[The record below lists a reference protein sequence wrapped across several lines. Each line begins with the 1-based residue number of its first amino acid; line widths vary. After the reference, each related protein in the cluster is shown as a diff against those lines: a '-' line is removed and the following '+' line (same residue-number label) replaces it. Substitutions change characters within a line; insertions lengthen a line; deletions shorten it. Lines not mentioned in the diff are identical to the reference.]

1 MITHQALTTFIKVHA
16 GTTNA
21 RLGLYFLTALESI
34 LFPIPVDPL
43 LAACV
48 FARSDKWISIAF
60 LTAFWSVVGGG
71 IGWYLGFAAQGF
83 VSDMLQLLPDQIA
96 GPEKFSAV
104 SAAFNKFGIILV
116 LIGAFTPLPYNC
128 LLYTS
133 PSPRDS

>member
-1 MITHQALTTFIKVHA
+1 MITHQALPTFIKVHA

-71 IGWYLGFAAQGF
+71 IGWYLGFAAQGLF
-83 VSDMLQLLPDQIA
+83 QTCFSFCQIKLRVQKNFLLFQQHSTNS
-96 GPEKFSAV
+96 E
-104 SAAFNKFGIILV
+104 
-116 LIGAFTPLPYNC
+116 
-128 LLYTS
+128 
-133 PSPRDS
+133 